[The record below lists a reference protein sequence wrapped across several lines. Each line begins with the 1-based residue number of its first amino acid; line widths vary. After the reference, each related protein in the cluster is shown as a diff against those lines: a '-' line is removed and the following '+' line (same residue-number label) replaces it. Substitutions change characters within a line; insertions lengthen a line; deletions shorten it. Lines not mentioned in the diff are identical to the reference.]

1 MSEAH
6 GLFCANKNT
15 LKSLGKVVIFTM
27 FLGILIHGFCYA
39 NLNLSHDSI
48 YEMKGIDTDVLF
60 LRGRFVSPFLFSINS
75 LALPWFNGVVSLFIT
90 GIALFII
97 FSALNIHSP
106 VIRGLVIGIILTDRT
121 YISITSTYIHD
132 LVCYSIA
139 LLFVALAVWIFC
151 NPQKKRWIAAILI
164 ILSLGI
170 YQSYIQ
176 IVVILLCAKLIS
188 DLINNKDFGAVLKRT
203 FISAGYLAGSMVVY
217 YVIYK
222 IIVTVWHFTDSVPG
236 WTNYPSNAFMSSVS
250 NLIER
255 ILSAIAFEA
264 EYAIHY
270 CGDRS
275 YFGFFLLIVSIAITL
290 LMLLVLC
297 DHFQTA
303 KGSIILI
310 FALILLLPIETGF
323 IMILAD
329 MAHDIMYCSFAFVS
343 LWGACIAQKY
353 LDSDMPK
360 YRKMKK
366 YLLYIACIT
375 ASVLILTNALFANRV
390 YVKKDLEERATLTVM
405 TRIIDRIEQ
414 TDGYTTGSTP
424 VVFYGDLNSSPLM
437 KRSDSFDYLGV
448 GLDNSF
454 SVTYKETYRV
464 YINEYMNYPM
474 IIQDTFDFKYQQ
486 SIEKMPVFP
495 AEGSTRVIDG
505 ILFVKLSEY

>member
-1 MSEAH
+1 
-6 GLFCANKNT
+6 
-15 LKSLGKVVIFTM
+15 
-27 FLGILIHGFCYA
+27 
-39 NLNLSHDSI
+39 
-48 YEMKGIDTDVLF
+48 
-60 LRGRFVSPFLFSINS
+60 
-75 LALPWFNGVVSLFIT
+75 
-90 GIALFII
+90 
-97 FSALNIHSP
+97 
-106 VIRGLVIGIILTDRT
+106 
-121 YISITSTYIHD
+121 
-132 LVCYSIA
+132 
-139 LLFVALAVWIFC
+139 
-151 NPQKKRWIAAILI
+151 
-164 ILSLGI
+164 
-170 YQSYIQ
+170 
-176 IVVILLCAKLIS
+176 
-188 DLINNKDFGAVLKRT
+188 
-203 FISAGYLAGSMVVY
+203 
-217 YVIYK
+217 
-222 IIVTVWHFTDSVPG
+222 
-236 WTNYPSNAFMSSVS
+236 
-250 NLIER
+250 
-255 ILSAIAFEA
+255 
-264 EYAIHY
+264 
-270 CGDRS
+270 
-275 YFGFFLLIVSIAITL
+275 
-290 LMLLVLC
+290 
-297 DHFQTA
+297 
-303 KGSIILI
+303 
-310 FALILLLPIETGF
+310 
-323 IMILAD
+323 MILAD